1 MHKNEDLMLQFSH
14 IARMSRETAPRGN
27 AIFITMVSKQE
38 AQCMWCAV
46 GETVDFALYDRHRA
60 LERWSLPAKTALAKK
75 YRLKWRQP
83 ILLSTGHLIIYS
95 FGQWKQPMLMSTYC
109 NCHLIH

>member
-38 AQCMWCAV
+38 AQCM
-46 GETVDFALYDRHRA
+46 
-60 LERWSLPAKTALAKK
+60 
-75 YRLKWRQP
+75 
-83 ILLSTGHLIIYS
+83 
-95 FGQWKQPMLMSTYC
+95 
-109 NCHLIH
+109 